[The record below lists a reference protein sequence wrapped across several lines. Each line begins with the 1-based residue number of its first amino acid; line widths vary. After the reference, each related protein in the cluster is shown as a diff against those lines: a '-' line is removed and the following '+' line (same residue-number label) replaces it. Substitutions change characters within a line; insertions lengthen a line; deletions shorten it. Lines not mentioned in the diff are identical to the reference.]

1 MFGTY
6 FVVLLSFFF
15 SFFFF
20 PFSMCTK
27 KFLTLTFRSL
37 RNQEK
42 KRSIFSYL
50 KQQKQIITS
59 FKKLSLTLKYK
70 ITQVKSRLN
79 FFLISDKFQH
89 DVTKVETRESIA
101 PEHKAVFL
109 STDLNGEFD
118 RGPGLWKFNNTFL
131 QDECYLTIDETLLS
145 MYPTKTH
152 CCI

>member
-1 MFGTY
+1 MCCLFGTY
-6 FVVLLSFFF
+6 FVLLLSFFF
-15 SFFFF
+15 L
-20 PFSMCTK
+20 FS
-27 KFLTLTFRSL
+27 LTFRSL

-50 KQQKQIITS
+50 KQQKQIIAS

-109 STDLNGEFD
+109 STDLNGEFE

-131 QDECYLTIDETLLS
+131 QDECYLTIDERLLS

>member
-1 MFGTY
+1 
-6 FVVLLSFFF
+6 
-15 SFFFF
+15 
-20 PFSMCTK
+20 MCTK

-101 PEHKAVFL
+101 PEHKQSFWALIWMGNLSAALAYGNLITLFSRTNAIWRLMKHYYPCILQKHTAVYNKQF
-109 STDLNGEFD
+109 
-118 RGPGLWKFNNTFL
+118 LWKWIKV
-131 QDECYLTIDETLLS
+131 EIRSETIP
-145 MYPTKTH
+145 Y
-152 CCI
+152 I

>member
-1 MFGTY
+1 
-6 FVVLLSFFF
+6 
-15 SFFFF
+15 
-20 PFSMCTK
+20 MCTK

-109 STDLNGEFD
+109 STDLNGEFE